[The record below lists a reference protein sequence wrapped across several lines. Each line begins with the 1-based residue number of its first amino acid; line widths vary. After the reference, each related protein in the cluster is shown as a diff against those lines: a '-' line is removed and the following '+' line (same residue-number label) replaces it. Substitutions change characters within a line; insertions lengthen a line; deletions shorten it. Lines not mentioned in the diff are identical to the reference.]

1 MKLNVMKLFRDMLKL
16 GKIETEQGILIYE
29 GDVLAE
35 GTEVFIEDED
45 GNIVPAPDGQYG
57 DYKVVDGKIAPS
69 EAPEAEPEAEPA
81 QEEIAQ
87 AQEEEPAQEEQPAEE
102 PAAEAEPE
110 AEPEPEEDK
119 YEKRFEALEAEIA
132 DLKAA
137 IAELQKE
144 KEDMEFSS
152 MKPAE
157 KEIKDIATKKSK
169 GAMKYFEK

>member
-1 MKLNVMKLFRDMLKL
+1 MKLNVMKLFRDLMKL
-16 GKIETEQGILIYE
+16 GKVETEQGVLIYE
-29 GDVLAE
+29 GEVLEE

-57 DYKVVDGKIAPS
+57 EYKVVDGKIAP
-69 EAPEAEPEAEPA
+69 AEVV
-81 QEEIAQ
+81 
-87 AQEEEPAQEEQPAEE
+87 
-102 PAAEAEPE
+102 
-110 AEPEPEEDK
+110 EPEPEVTEVEQEEEVVEPEPEVETPD

-144 KEDMEFSS
+144 KEDMEFSQL
-152 MKPAE
+152 KPAE
-157 KEIKDIATKKSK
+157 KEIKDIVTKESK

>member
-35 GTEVFIEDED
+35 GMEVFIEDEN

-110 AEPEPEEDK
+110 NDK

-157 KEIKDIATKKSK
+157 KEIKDIATKKK
-169 GAMKYFEK
+169 AGALKFFE